1 MYITLFDNL
10 SPKDESYYFAI
21 NLTAL
26 EIIEMQYFSYYKK
39 DFMKKVEKAFDDA
52 VEMLNKDIHKRLKEG
67 K

>member
-1 MYITLFDNL
+1 MNITLYNDL
-10 SPKDESYYFAI
+10 SPKDESYYFTI

-39 DFMKKVEKAFDDA
+39 DFMEKVEKAFDDA
-52 VEMLNKDIHKRLKEG
+52 VEILNKDIHKRLKEG